1 MQAVAHTMRYDSRTV
16 KFPTLMCKN
25 PGPSCCWWFQN
36 LSPFGMISPRF
47 QLGVSTLLNHQ
58 PDSCCPSESLRIFCH
73 SDQFWPIIFIYFHD
87 PLHFFNIFMI
97 FIYLYAFPPQRPRPI
112 RTPRTVWWTSLSSVV
127 GSRWRLRRPMGA
139 EQSSRSW
146 PVSRALPWN
155 FRRPEY
161 GVGWWLTW
169 WFVFCEN
176 KESHQRGSHQLGN
189 KLKQIINH
197 FETLD
202 FIKFHQIKF
211 QDNHVSYL
219 FLGQTWCDICC
230 GPGSHCG
237 PKSTSPSHTFWC
249 DIVLHCLSGQC
260 NKSIK
265 RLTMY
270 WNTLLS
276 SNWLWRTVLVLF
288 KHVLYIYSQLYCK
301 HLALFICI

>member
-1 MQAVAHTMRYDSRTV
+1 MTSWDSIRFTQT
-16 KFPTLMCKN
+16 KTQQTF
-25 PGPSCCWWFQN
+25 
-36 LSPFGMISPRF
+36 SPNTSQQKHSTDTCR
-47 QLGVSTLLNHQ
+47 QLGST
-58 PDSCCPSESLRIFCH
+58 
-73 SDQFWPIIFIYFHD
+73 
-87 PLHFFNIFMI
+87 
-97 FIYLYAFPPQRPRPI
+97 
-112 RTPRTVWWTSLSSVV
+112 SSTK
-127 GSRWRLRRPMGA
+127 STREWI
-139 EQSSRSW
+139 
-146 PVSRALPWN
+146 
-155 FRRPEY
+155 
-161 GVGWWLTW
+161 
-169 WFVFCEN
+169 FCEN

-202 FIKFHQIKF
+202 FIRLNFN
-211 QDNHVSYL
+211 DNHVSYL

-237 PKSTSPSHTFWC
+237 PTSTSPSHTFWC

-288 KHVLYIYSQLYCK
+288 KHVLY
-301 HLALFICI
+301 LFAAIL